1 MSLDS
6 FTHIILLDRRG
17 MHRYQTQ
24 FQFAVSMD
32 LSPAVITLLGLV
44 KQQNMANPK
53 PAGSE

>member
-1 MSLDS
+1 MYLDS

-44 KQQNMANPK
+44 KQQNMTNPK
-53 PAGSE
+53 PAVSE